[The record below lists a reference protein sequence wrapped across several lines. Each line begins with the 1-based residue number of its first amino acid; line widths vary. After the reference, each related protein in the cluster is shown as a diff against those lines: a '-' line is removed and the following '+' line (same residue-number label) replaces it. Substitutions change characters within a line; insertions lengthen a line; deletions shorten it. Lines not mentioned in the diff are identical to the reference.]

1 MTEPQATG
9 RPDTAEPATPLSP
22 EADTSEITGVVVGRP
37 EGALP
42 INARDPRDE
51 LPEHLNALRAF
62 AISLTRNVAA
72 ADDLVQD
79 TIVKAWTNLDKF
91 QPGSN
96 LRAWLFTI
104 LRNTFYS
111 DKRKTR
117 REVPD
122 PEGLYAATL
131 AEKPSHD
138 GRLALADFR
147 RAFDRLSPE
156 HREVL
161 ILVGA
166 SGFAYEEASVMMGV
180 AVGRAAALCIARDAT
195 PREIYTNHL
204 QEAKTLWRLP
214 GNERFDDI
222 DALQRFLSGAAATR

>member
-1 MTEPQATG
+1 
-9 RPDTAEPATPLSP
+9 
-22 EADTSEITGVVVGRP
+22 VGRP
-37 EGALP
+37 EGRLP

-122 PEGLYAATL
+122 P
-131 AEKPSHD
+131 
-138 GRLALADFR
+138 
-147 RAFDRLSPE
+147 RAS
-156 HREVL
+156 
-161 ILVGA
+161 
-166 SGFAYEEASVMMGV
+166 
-180 AVGRAAALCIARDAT
+180 T
-195 PREIYTNHL
+195 PRAWPRSRPMTG
-204 QEAKTLWRLP
+204 AWRLRTSVVP
-214 GNERFDDI
+214 STG
-222 DALQRFLSGAAATR
+222 